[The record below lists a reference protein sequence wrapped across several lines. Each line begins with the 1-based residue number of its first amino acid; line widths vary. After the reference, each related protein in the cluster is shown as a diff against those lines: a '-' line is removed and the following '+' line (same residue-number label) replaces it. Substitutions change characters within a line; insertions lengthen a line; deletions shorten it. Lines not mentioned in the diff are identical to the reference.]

1 MVTIQRYRIEHIHR
15 DDSGV
20 RDTVLV
26 CSHVPFHLYTTYVSC
41 IPCVCLRKSISLDLL
56 RKTRAMDLY
65 KQGIPLSIV
74 MQILGHESMST
85 TSTFYAFATI
95 DMMYDAMKKVVPL
108 SIVDKPKWKNKK
120 ILQALYSLD

>member
-1 MVTIQRYRIEHIHR
+1 
-15 DDSGV
+15 
-20 RDTVLV
+20 
-26 CSHVPFHLYTTYVSC
+26 
-41 IPCVCLRKSISLDLL
+41 
-56 RKTRAMDLY
+56 MDLY